1 VAAARDGGG
10 VDGDGAADGAL
21 RGGAAG
27 HAVSRTRR
35 AGIAASFGY
44 LQFGLA
50 LASGILVVPF
60 VLSRVGTEAYGVWL
74 GFGELV
80 AYSAMADL
88 GVLGVLPWLVAEAD
102 GRGDRA
108 HMRALVSAGLAAASL
123 AAVVFAVLAL
133 GLLAVAPGLTGVSPE
148 QRAVVVGPLML
159 LVAGMAAA
167 YPVRVF
173 HAVLVGLQDVAFVGK
188 LGVAQAAL
196 NVALIV
202 GLLAAGQGLYALAT
216 AATVPT
222 LFVSTASWLR
232 VRRLAPEL
240 LAGWMVPG
248 RALLRTVTVQGIG
261 GWIAGLGWR
270 MIAATSNLVILALA
284 GPAAA
289 VTYAMTIRLAD
300 VLMQMSWQVPDAGL
314 VGLAQLKGEGRTERA
329 QEIAVSI
336 LRLTL
341 IGAGAVACSI
351 LAFNPGFV
359 SLWVGAERFAG
370 LGTNALLAA
379 GVVAL
384 SLGHSLF
391 TTASTMGARVQIGVA
406 TIVQGCVHLGAAV
419 LLGRAF
425 GLPGVAAAAV
435 IGTVLV
441 AYPVGAHYLRKVS
454 GLSQA
459 DLWRRVLAP
468 WSVRA
473 AVLLLLGAAVG
484 IGGWRVSQWV
494 ALAAAPL
501 LGVLY
506 VWWMRPLYAG
516 LPLPA
521 RLRLLLAR
529 LRLVPEH
536 GGAGVPL
543 P

>member
-1 VAAARDGGG
+1 M
-10 VDGDGAADGAL
+10 
-21 RGGAAG
+21 
-27 HAVSRTRR
+27 SRTRR

-60 VLSRVGTEAYGVWL
+60 ILARVGTEAYGVWL
-74 GFGELV
+74 GMGELI

-102 GRGDRA
+102 GRGERA
-108 HMRALVSAGLAAASL
+108 ELRALVSAGLAAASL

-133 GLLAVAPGLTGVSPE
+133 GLLAAAPQIAGISAA
-148 QRAVVVGPLML
+148 QRATVTGPLML

-173 HAVLVGLQDVAFVGK
+173 HAMLIGLQDVAFIGT
-188 LGVAQAAL
+188 LGVVQAGL

-202 GLLAAGQGLYALAT
+202 GMLAAGQGLYALA
-216 AATVPT
+216 AAAAAPT
-222 LFVSTASWLR
+222 LFVACASVLR
-232 VRRLAPEL
+232 VRRIAPEL
-240 LAGWMVPG
+240 LRGWHLPS
-248 RALLRTVTVQGIG
+248 RALLGRVTAQGIG
-261 GWIAGLGWR
+261 GWAAGMGWR
-270 MIAATSNLVILALA
+270 LVSASSAIVILRVA

-289 VTYAMTIRLAD
+289 VAYAMTARLGD
-300 VLMQMSWQVPDAGL
+300 VLMQMSWQMPDAGL
-314 VGLAQLKGEGRTERA
+314 VGLAQLKGEGRAERVA
-329 QEIAVSI
+329 QITVSI

-341 IGAGAVACSI
+341 IGAGAVACAV
-351 LAFNPGFV
+351 LAFNPSFV

-370 LGTNALLAA
+370 LATNALLAA

-391 TTASTMGARVQIGVA
+391 STAATLGARVQIGAA
-406 TIVQGCVHLGAAV
+406 TVVQGLVHLGAAV
-419 LLGRAF
+419 LLGRRF
-425 GLPGVAAAAV
+425 GMAGVAAAAV
-435 IGTVLV
+435 IGTALV
-441 AYPVGAHYLRKVS
+441 AYPAGIHYLRRVS
-454 GLSQA
+454 GLTHG
-459 DLWRRVLAP
+459 DLWRRALGP

-484 IGGWRVSQWV
+484 IAGWRASVWPPLV
-494 ALAAAPL
+494 LAPGLA
-501 LGVLY
+501 VLY
-506 VWWMRPLYAG
+506 VWWMRPLYAD

-521 RLRLLLAR
+521 RLRPVLAR
-529 LRLVPEH
+529 LRLVPEQ

>member
-1 VAAARDGGG
+1 
-10 VDGDGAADGAL
+10 
-21 RGGAAG
+21 
-27 HAVSRTRR
+27 VSRTRR

-60 VLSRVGTEAYGVWL
+60 VLSRVGNEAYGVWL

-123 AAVVFAVLAL
+123 AAVVFAALAL
-133 GLLAVAPGLTGVSPE
+133 GLLAVAPGLTGVSPA
-148 QRAVVVGPLML
+148 QRGMVIGPLML
-159 LVAGMAAA
+159 LVAGMAAS
-167 YPVRVF
+167 YPLRVY
-173 HAVLVGLQDVAFVGK
+173 HAVLAGLQDVAFAGK
-188 LGVAQAAL
+188 LGVAQAAM

-202 GLLAAGQGLYALAT
+202 GLLAAGQGLYALAA

-222 LFVSTASWLR
+222 LVVATASWLR
-232 VRRLAPEL
+232 VRRIAPEL
-240 LAGWMVPG
+240 VRGWRLPS
-248 RALLRTVTVQGIG
+248 RALLRTVTMQGIG
-261 GWIAGLGWR
+261 GWVGGLGWR
-270 MIAATSNLVILALA
+270 MISATSNLVILAIS
-284 GPAAA
+284 GPVAA
-289 VTYAMTIRLAD
+289 VAYAMTVRLAD

-314 VGLAQLKGEGRTERA
+314 VGLAQLKGEGRAERA
-329 QEIAVSI
+329 GEIAVSI

-351 LAFNPGFV
+351 LAFNPSFV
-359 SLWVGAERFAG
+359 SLWVGADRFAG
-370 LGTNALLAA
+370 LGTNALIAA

-391 TTASTMGARVQIGVA
+391 STAATLGARVQIGFATVA
-406 TIVQGCVHLGAAV
+406 QGVVHLGAAV

-425 GLPGVAAAAV
+425 GLAGVAAAALV
-435 IGTVLV
+435 STALV
-441 AYPVGAHYLRKVS
+441 AVPAGARLLRRVA
-454 GLSQA
+454 GIGA
-459 DLWRRVLAP
+459 AELWRAVLAP
-468 WSVRA
+468 WAVRA
-473 AVLLLLGAAVG
+473 LPLLVLAFAVG
-484 IGGWRVSQWV
+484 VAGRRASPWLPA
-494 ALAAAPL
+494 ALAPALA
-501 LGVLY
+501 VLY
-506 VWWMRPLYAG
+506 VWWMRALYVG
-516 LPLPA
+516 LPIPA
-521 RLRLLLAR
+521 RVRPWLAR

>member
-1 VAAARDGGG
+1 M
-10 VDGDGAADGAL
+10 
-21 RGGAAG
+21 
-27 HAVSRTRR
+27 SRTRR
-35 AGIAASFGY
+35 AGIAATFGY

-60 VLSRVGTEAYGVWL
+60 VLARVGNEAYGVWL
-74 GFGELV
+74 GLGELL

-102 GRGDRA
+102 GRGERGE
-108 HMRALVSAGLAAASL
+108 MRALVSAGLAAASL
-123 AAVVFAVLAL
+123 AAVVFAALAL
-133 GLLAVAPGLTGVSPE
+133 GLLALAPGIAGISPA
-148 QRAVVVGPLML
+148 QTATVLGPLML

-173 HAVLVGLQDVAFVGK
+173 HAVLVGLQDVTFIGT

-196 NVALIV
+196 NVALVV
-202 GLLAAGQGLYALAT
+202 GLLAAGQGLYALAA

-222 LFVSTASWLR
+222 LAVATISLLR
-232 VRRLAPEL
+232 VRRIAPDL
-240 LAGWMVPG
+240 LRGWMLPS
-248 RALLRTVTVQGIG
+248 RALLGRVTAQGIG
-261 GWIAGLGWR
+261 GWIGGLGWR
-270 MIAATSNLVILALA
+270 MVSATSNLVILAIA
-284 GPAAA
+284 GPVAA
-289 VTYAMTIRLAD
+289 VTYALTARLAD
-300 VLMQMSWQVPDAGL
+300 VLTQMSWQVPDAGL

-329 QEIAVSI
+329 AQIAVSI

-341 IGAGAVACSI
+341 IGAGAVACAV

-370 LGTNALLAA
+370 LGTNAWIAA
-379 GVVAL
+379 GAIAL

-391 TTASTMGARVQIGVA
+391 STAATLGARVQIGAASV
-406 TIVQGCVHLGAAV
+406 VQGIVHLGAAV
-419 LLGRAF
+419 LLGRMF

-435 IGTVLV
+435 VGTVLV
-441 AYPVGAHYLRKVS
+441 AYPAGAYYLRRVS
-454 GLSQA
+454 GLSQG
-459 DLWRRVLAP
+459 DLWRRALAP
-468 WSVRA
+468 WSARA
-473 AVLLLLGAAVG
+473 SVLLLLGAAVG
-484 IGGWRVSQWV
+484 IAGWRVSPWL
-494 ALAAAPL
+494 ALGAAPL
-501 LGVLY
+501 LGALY
-506 VWWMRPLYAG
+506 VWWMRPLYAD

-521 RLRLLLAR
+521 RLRPVLAR

>member
-1 VAAARDGGG
+1 M
-10 VDGDGAADGAL
+10 
-21 RGGAAG
+21 
-27 HAVSRTRR
+27 SRTRR
-35 AGIAASFGY
+35 AGIAATFGY

-60 VLSRVGTEAYGVWL
+60 VLARVGSEAYGVWL

-88 GVLGVLPWLVAEAD
+88 GVLGVLPWLIAEAD
-102 GRGDRA
+102 GRAEREE
-108 HMRALVSAGLAAASL
+108 MRSLVSAGLAAASL
-123 AAVVFAVLAL
+123 AAVVFAALAL
-133 GLLAVAPGLTGVSPE
+133 GLLAVAPELTGVSAA
-148 QRAVVVGPLML
+148 QRAAVIGPLML

-167 YPVRVF
+167 YPLRVF
-173 HAVLVGLQDVAFVGK
+173 HAVLIGMQDVTFVGT

-202 GLLAAGQGLYALAT
+202 GLLFAGHGLYALAA
-216 AATVPT
+216 AATIPT
-222 LFVSTASWLR
+222 LFVATASWLR
-232 VRRLAPEL
+232 VRRTAPEL
-240 LAGWMVPG
+240 VRGWRIPS
-248 RALLRTVTVQGIG
+248 RALLARVTVQGIG
-261 GWIAGLGWR
+261 GWVAGLGWR
-270 MIAATSNLVILALA
+270 MISATSNLVILALA
-284 GPAAA
+284 GPVAA
-289 VTYAMTIRLAD
+289 VAYAMTARLAD

-329 QEIAVSI
+329 GEIAVSI

-341 IGAGAVACSI
+341 IGAGAVACGI
-351 LAFNPGFV
+351 LAFNPTFV

-370 LGTNALLAA
+370 LGTNVLLAI

-391 TTASTMGARVQIGVA
+391 STAATLGARVQIGFA
-406 TIVQGCVHLGAAV
+406 TIAQGVVHLGAAIV
-419 LLGRAF
+419 LGRMF
-425 GLPGVAAAAV
+425 GLPGVAAAAI

-441 AYPVGAHYLRKVS
+441 AYPAGVHYLRQVS
-454 GLSQA
+454 GLTQA
-459 DLWRRVLAP
+459 DLWRRALGP
-468 WSVRA
+468 WSARA
-473 AVLLLLGAAVG
+473 AVLLLAGAFVG
-484 IGGWRVSQWV
+484 IAGWRMSVW
-494 ALAAAPL
+494 APL
-501 LGVLY
+501 AVAPILGVAY
-506 VWWMRPLYAG
+506 VWWLRPLYVD

-521 RLRLLLAR
+521 RLRPVLAR

>member
-1 VAAARDGGG
+1 VAAQGDGGG
-10 VDGDGAADGAL
+10 VDGGGAADGAL
-21 RGGAAG
+21 CGGAPG
-27 HAVSRTRR
+27 RAVSRTRR

-60 VLSRVGTEAYGVWL
+60 VLSRVGNEAYGVWL

-108 HMRALVSAGLAAASL
+108 HMRRLVSAGLAAASL
-123 AAVVFAVLAL
+123 AAVVFAALAL
-133 GLLAVAPGLTGVSPE
+133 GLLAVAPGLTGVSPA
-148 QRAVVVGPLML
+148 QRGMVIGPLML
-159 LVAGMAAA
+159 LVAGMAAS
-167 YPVRVF
+167 YPLRVY
-173 HAVLVGLQDVAFVGK
+173 HAVLAGLQDVAFAGK
-188 LGVAQAAL
+188 LGVAQAAM

-202 GLLAAGQGLYALAT
+202 GLLAAGQGLYALAA

-222 LFVSTASWLR
+222 LVVATASWLR
-232 VRRLAPEL
+232 VRRIAPEL
-240 LAGWMVPG
+240 VRGWRLPS

-261 GWIAGLGWR
+261 GWVGGLGWR
-270 MIAATSNLVILALA
+270 MISATSNLVILAIS
-284 GPAAA
+284 GPVAA
-289 VTYAMTIRLAD
+289 VAYAMTVRLAD

-314 VGLAQLKGEGRTERA
+314 VGLAQLKGEGRAERA
-329 QEIAVSI
+329 GEIAVSI

-351 LAFNPGFV
+351 LAFNPSFV
-359 SLWVGAERFAG
+359 SLWVGADRFAG
-370 LGTNALLAA
+370 LGTNALIAA

-391 TTASTMGARVQIGVA
+391 STAATLGARVQIGFA
-406 TIVQGCVHLGAAV
+406 TILQGLVHLGTAIV
-419 LLGRAF
+419 LGRRF
-425 GLPGVAAAAV
+425 GLAGVAAAAV
-435 IGTVLV
+435 IGTLLV
-441 AYPVGAHYLRKVS
+441 AYPAGAYYLRKVS
-454 GLSQA
+454 GLTQG
-459 DLWRRVLAP
+459 DLWRRALGP
-468 WSVRA
+468 WSARA
-473 AVLLLLGAAVG
+473 AVLMLIGAAVG
-484 IGGWRVSQWV
+484 IAGWRASVWPPLFAAPV
-494 ALAAAPL
+494 LAAA
-501 LGVLY
+501 Y
-506 VWWMRPLYAG
+506 VWLLRPLYAD
-516 LPLPA
+516 LPLPGRV
-521 RLRLLLAR
+521 RLVLAR

>member
-1 VAAARDGGG
+1 
-10 VDGDGAADGAL
+10 VDGDGAAGGAL
-21 RGGAAG
+21 CGGAAG
-27 HAVSRTRR
+27 RRVSRTRR
-35 AGIAASFGY
+35 AGIAAAFGY

-60 VLSRVGTEAYGVWL
+60 VLARVGSEAYGVWL
-74 GFGELV
+74 GLGELL

-102 GRGDRA
+102 GRGEREQ
-108 HMRALVSAGLAAASL
+108 MRSLVSAGLAAASL
-123 AAVVFAVLAL
+123 AAVVFAALAL
-133 GLLAVAPGLTGVSPE
+133 GLLAVAPALAGVSAT
-148 QRAVVVGPLML
+148 QKAATLGPLML

-173 HAVLVGLQDVAFVGK
+173 HAVLIGLQDVTFIGT

-196 NVALIV
+196 NVVLIV
-202 GLLAAGQGLYALAT
+202 GLLAAGQGLYALAA
-216 AATVPT
+216 AATIPT
-222 LFVSTASWLR
+222 LFVATASLLR
-232 VRRLAPEL
+232 VRRIAPEL
-240 LAGWMVPG
+240 LRGWRVPS
-248 RALLRTVTVQGIG
+248 RALLGSVTAQGIG
-261 GWIAGLGWR
+261 GWIGGLGWR
-270 MIAATSNLVILALA
+270 MISATSNLVILAIA
-284 GPAAA
+284 GPVAA
-289 VTYAMTIRLAD
+289 VAYAMTSRLGD

-329 QEIAVSI
+329 AEIAVSI

-341 IGAGAVACSI
+341 IGAGAVACGV

-359 SLWVGAERFAG
+359 SLWVGADRFAG

-384 SLGHSLF
+384 SLAHGLF
-391 TTASTMGARVQIGVA
+391 ATAATLGARVQIGAASV
-406 TIVQGCVHLGAAV
+406 VQGVVHLGAAV

-425 GLPGVAAAAV
+425 GLAGVAAAAV

-441 AYPVGAHYLRKVS
+441 AYPAGAHYLRKVS
-454 GLSQA
+454 GLSQG

-468 WSVRA
+468 WSARA
-473 AVLLLLGAAVG
+473 AVLLLLGAGVG
-484 IGGWRVSQWV
+484 IAGWRASPWL
-494 ALAAAPL
+494 ALAAAPV
-501 LGVLY
+501 LGALY
-506 VWWMRPLYAG
+506 LWWMRPLYAG

-521 RLRLLLAR
+521 RLRPLLAR